1 LHFLHLCST
10 LYGVKQKNSWTKSKI
25 SNLYR
30 HDSSGIYYARSKVN
44 GVDKWA
50 TLETDVF
57 SVAQLRLSKKLAEL
71 KQGQGAAKAF
81 SKGIATF
88 GEAAEI
94 YAESVEADTVRLK
107 PLSIKYRKRTIIEL
121 LKSWPGLSDR
131 KLGSVTE
138 RECEDWFRGYSK
150 RLHGTRVNNTLDT
163 LRHIFQLGIDRG
175 IIFKNPAENI
185 DKVKVAQ
192 KKLELPSVTQFN
204 DLVQE
209 IETNG
214 TWCARDCA
222 DMVRF
227 LAYSGCRISEAIN
240 VTWKDVDGAR
250 GVIWIH
256 GDQETGTKSGKSRA
270 VPIIAPM
277 RELLERLSAE
287 PREPIDPDRRARKC
301 VLVFTECTVTLTN
314 ACEKL
319 GIPHLTHHDLRH
331 LFATRCIES
340 GVDIPTVSRFLGH
353 ADGGALAMRT
363 YGHLRDEHSQAMAA
377 KVSF

>member
-1 LHFLHLCST
+1 LHFLQSYST
-10 LYGVKQKNSWTKSKI
+10 LYDVREKNNWTKSKV

-30 HDSSGIYYARSKVN
+30 HDSSGIYYARTKVN

-50 TLETDVF
+50 TMETDVF
-57 SVAQLRLSKKLAEL
+57 SVAQARLAKKLAEL
-71 KQGQGAAKAF
+71 KQGRRAAKAF

-88 GEAAEI
+88 GEAAKVYE
-94 YAESVEADTVRLK
+94 ESVEADTVRLK

-121 LKSWPGLSDR
+121 LKSWSGLSER

-138 RECEDWFRGYSK
+138 HECEDWFRKYSK
-150 RLHGTRVNNTLDT
+150 RIHGTRVNNTLDT

-175 IIFKNPAENI
+175 VIFKNPAEKI
-185 DKVKVAQ
+185 GKVKVAQ
-192 KKLELPSVTQFN
+192 KKLELPSATQFN

-209 IETNG
+209 IENNG
-214 TWCARDCA
+214 TWCARDCS
-222 DMVRF
+222 DMVQF

-240 VTWKDVDGAR
+240 ITWKDVDGAR
-250 GVIWIH
+250 GVIWVH
-256 GDQETGTKSGKSRA
+256 GDPKTGTKGGNSRA

-277 RELLERLSAE
+277 RQLLERLSAE
-287 PREPIDPDRRARKC
+287 PREPLDTYRRARKC

-319 GIPHLTHHDLRH
+319 GVPHLTHHDLRH

-340 GVDIPTVSRFLGH
+340 GVDIPTVSRWLGH
-353 ADGGALAMRT
+353 KDGGALAMRT